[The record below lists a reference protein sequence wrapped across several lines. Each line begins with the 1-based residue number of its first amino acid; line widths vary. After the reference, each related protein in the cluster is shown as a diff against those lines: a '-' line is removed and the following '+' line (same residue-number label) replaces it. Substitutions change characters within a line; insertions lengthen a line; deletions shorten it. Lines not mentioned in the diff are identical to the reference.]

1 MEASPFHRP
10 LCNAIC
16 CTPPSQQ
23 SMAFA
28 QDSGG
33 ALGSAWLCHTWQMA
47 TLKPPTPLLPRC
59 WPAMLQHPD
68 FQGHLLATSQHV
80 SHGVSAFRTGEVLSK
95 VRKLQMYSPSFLEV
109 EETWRCT

>member
-1 MEASPFHRP
+1 MEASPFHHP
-10 LCNAIC
+10 LCNAVC

-47 TLKPPTPLLPRC
+47 TLKPPASQGAGLPCSSTLTSRGIC
-59 WPAMLQHPD
+59 WPPASTFPVGLVLCGLVR
-68 FQGHLLATSQHV
+68 F
-80 SHGVSAFRTGEVLSK
+80 SAK
-95 VRKLQMYSPSFLEV
+95 
-109 EETWRCT
+109 

>member
-1 MEASPFHRP
+1 M
-10 LCNAIC
+10 
-16 CTPPSQQ
+16 
-23 SMAFA
+23 
-28 QDSGG
+28 
-33 ALGSAWLCHTWQMA
+33 GSAWLCHTWQMA